1 MRKNSAVM
9 CGVSGSMLVLPE
21 QYKINILRV

>member
-9 CGVSGSMLVLPE
+9 CGVSGSMLVLAE
-21 QYKINILRV
+21 QNKINILRI